1 MLQQVRSNEAQA
13 RAQGQPGAYS
23 SATGQQEGYWA
34 YMQRQVQERTEKLGV
49 LGESVNKL
57 EDASASWASEASKY
71 AKKTKQN
78 MIMGAVKGRFGL

>member
-1 MLQQVRSNEAQA
+1 MLQQARANEAQA
-13 RAQGQPGAYS
+13 RAQGRTGA
-23 SATGQQEGYWA
+23 AGQEEGYWA

-49 LGESVNKL
+49 LGDSVNKL
-57 EDASASWASEASKY
+57 EETSSSWANEASKY